1 MSAKR
6 KLSELF
12 DYQRFVG
19 NKRLQALIDD
29 TERRRLNRALSDDE
43 LERVNAAGEKIDY
56 RDKKDDDDKTRL

>member
-1 MSAKR
+1 MSATR

-56 RDKKDDDDKTRL
+56 RDKKDDDDK

>member
-56 RDKKDDDDKTRL
+56 RDKKDDDDK

>member
-12 DYQRFVG
+12 DYHRFVG

-56 RDKKDDDDKTRL
+56 RDKKDDDDK

>member
-43 LERVNAAGEKIDY
+43 LERVNAAGERIDY
-56 RDKKDDDDKTRL
+56 RDKKDDDDK

>member
-56 RDKKDDDDKTRL
+56 RDKKDDYDK

>member
-29 TERRRLNRALSDDE
+29 TERRRLNRALSEDE
-43 LERVNAAGEKIDY
+43 
-56 RDKKDDDDKTRL
+56 

>member
-56 RDKKDDDDKTRL
+56 RDKKDNDDK

>member
-43 LERVNAAGEKIDY
+43 LERVAAGEKIDY
-56 RDKKDDDDKTRL
+56 RDKKDDDDK

>member
-43 LERVNAAGEKIDY
+43 LERVNAAG
-56 RDKKDDDDKTRL
+56 DKKDDDDK

>member
-43 LERVNAAGEKIDY
+43 LERVNAVGEKIDY
-56 RDKKDDDDKTRL
+56 RDKKDDDDK

>member
-29 TERRRLNRALSDDE
+29 PERRRLNRALSDDE

-56 RDKKDDDDKTRL
+56 RDKKDDDDK